1 MVGLHETAPSYHDE
15 RKHMSSMRYLLKVV
29 LPLIILNMLAFLGY
43 WLEPGG
49 IEQTCPELK
58 TYLDLISISLD
69 LGNAILGSVLVSIL
83 AMPVMRFL
91 KRPEGSTDAELEH
104 VARRNLRMPD
114 LAMLVM
120 MLNGLILLIGEW
132 TLHRAGG
139 EAVIAVLTKVPLQ
152 DLASMLMFP
161 LLVRLLALKPSS
173 EAFRV
178 IYAEYQ
184 KRGLSWP
191 LYDIPLGPQLIAL
204 CCIIVAATVLFTTG
218 VSANFAASTTQK
230 DAIRAMEEMHTF
242 VLNRLGAKDATLN
255 DLRVQ
260 VDVLNADSRSRYAIT
275 DRNGT
280 LLYNPKN
287 ITLFN
292 NRWQSMNRII
302 REGIRNKDRFTG
314 YDMVQGQVFCASAV
328 NDTLALVSIYSI
340 AEHSQ
345 GITGIIGNGLSN
357 SAIVVILIIFVSL
370 AIRNVISKPLKSLTE
385 RMSDLAAGQ
394 GDLTQRLQVTSADQ
408 LGMMSI
414 NTNRF
419 IGVIERIVM
428 DVRDTAMRV
437 ENATQEVQSGS
448 QGLSQSTQEQAAAIE
463 EVAATIE
470 EMASAIKNTAAN
482 SEQGRSQTR
491 EIVTL
496 AEQGGEIA
504 RALVKAMD
512 EIKISSRKIGEITT
526 TVNDVAFQ
534 TNLLALNAAVE
545 AARAGEHGKG
555 FAVVAEE
562 VRALAQK
569 SAQSAREIK
578 TLIEDSLNKV
588 DTGDRMVKQ
597 TYEALEKIVRSMEHL
612 AQTIEEIT
620 VASTEQAGG
629 VDEVNRAVS
638 QIDTSTQNNASTV
651 EELASTADALNIEAR
666 ELGSLVKQF
675 KVSEDRPD

>member
-1 MVGLHETAPSYHDE
+1 
-15 RKHMSSMRYLLKVV
+15 MSSIRYLLKIV
-29 LPLIILNMLAFLGY
+29 LPLVGLNMLAFLGY

-58 TYLDLISISLD
+58 AYLDLISISLD
-69 LGNAILGSVLVSIL
+69 LGNAVLGTILIFIM
-83 AMPVMRFL
+83 ARPVMRFL
-91 KRPEGSTDAELEH
+91 KRPEALSDTELEH

-161 LLVRLLALKPSS
+161 LLVRLLALSPTN
-173 EAFRV
+173 EAFRA

-184 KRGLSWP
+184 KRGLTWP

-204 CCIIVAATVLFTTG
+204 CCIIVITAVLFTTG
-218 VSANFAASTTQK
+218 VSANFTAGTMQK
-230 DAIRAMEEMHTF
+230 EAIRGMEEMQSF
-242 VLNRLGAKDATLN
+242 VLSRLDREKTSLDEMRTLVDA
-255 DLRVQ
+255 
-260 VDVLNADSRSRYAIT
+260 LNAGGQSVYAVT
-275 DRNGT
+275 DRDGT
-280 LLYNPKN
+280 MLYNPKSLS
-287 ITLFN
+287 LFN
-292 NRWQSMNRII
+292 TRWQSMNRII
-302 REGIRNKDRFTG
+302 REGIKTNERFTG
-314 YDMVQGQVFCASAV
+314 YDMVQGQVFCTSAV
-328 NDTLALVSIYSI
+328 NGNLALVSIYSI
-340 AEHSQ
+340 ARHSQ

-357 SAIVVILIIFVSL
+357 SVLVIILVIFVSL
-370 AIRNVISKPLKSLTE
+370 AIRNVISKPLKSLNE
-385 RMSDLAAGQ
+385 HMNDLAAGQ

-408 LGMMSI
+408 LGRMSI

-419 IGVIERIVM
+419 IDVVEQIVM
-428 DVRDTAMRV
+428 DVKSTAMRV
-437 ENATQEVQSGS
+437 ESATQEVQSGS
-448 QGLSQSTQEQAAAIE
+448 QGLSMSTQEQAAAIE

-470 EMASAIKNTAAN
+470 EMTSAIKNTAAN
-482 SEQGRSQTR
+482 SEQGRAQTR
-491 EIVTL
+491 EIVSL
-496 AEQGGEIA
+496 AELGGEIA
-504 RALVKAMD
+504 RGLVKAMD
-512 EIKISSRKIGEITT
+512 EIKIASRRIGEITA

-597 TYEALEKIVRSMEHL
+597 THESLENIARRMEQL

-620 VASTEQAGG
+620 AASTEQAGG

-651 EELASTADALNIEAR
+651 EELASTADALNTEAR

-675 KVSEDRPD
+675 KVTEE

>member
-1 MVGLHETAPSYHDE
+1 
-15 RKHMSSMRYLLKVV
+15 
-29 LPLIILNMLAFLGY
+29 
-43 WLEPGG
+43 
-49 IEQTCPELK
+49 
-58 TYLDLISISLD
+58 
-69 LGNAILGSVLVSIL
+69 
-83 AMPVMRFL
+83 
-91 KRPEGSTDAELEH
+91 
-104 VARRNLRMPD
+104 
-114 LAMLVM
+114 
-120 MLNGLILLIGEW
+120 
-132 TLHRAGG
+132 
-139 EAVIAVLTKVPLQ
+139 
-152 DLASMLMFP
+152 
-161 LLVRLLALKPSS
+161 
-173 EAFRV
+173 
-178 IYAEYQ
+178 
-184 KRGLSWP
+184 
-191 LYDIPLGPQLIAL
+191 
-204 CCIIVAATVLFTTG
+204 
-218 VSANFAASTTQK
+218 
-230 DAIRAMEEMHTF
+230 
-242 VLNRLGAKDATLN
+242 
-255 DLRVQ
+255 
-260 VDVLNADSRSRYAIT
+260 
-275 DRNGT
+275 
-280 LLYNPKN
+280 
-287 ITLFN
+287 
-292 NRWQSMNRII
+292 
-302 REGIRNKDRFTG
+302 
-314 YDMVQGQVFCASAV
+314 
-328 NDTLALVSIYSI
+328 
-340 AEHSQ
+340 
-345 GITGIIGNGLSN
+345 
-357 SAIVVILIIFVSL
+357 
-370 AIRNVISKPLKSLTE
+370 
-385 RMSDLAAGQ
+385 
-394 GDLTQRLQVTSADQ
+394 
-408 LGMMSI
+408 MMSI